1 MSAFLNT
8 DHPIVDKQGRAKQHF
23 LKLLMKTSITIP
35 PATSAPTNP
44 IDGMTVL
51 ADGTKWNPGAGQGIY
66 SFYASA
72 WHKLG

>member
-1 MSAFLNT
+1 
-8 DHPIVDKQGRAKQHF
+8 
-23 LKLLMKTSITIP
+23 MKTSITIP